1 MVQAFENTE
10 LVGKY
15 QPLPDLFENR
25 WTDAGGVPAGYYDKM
40 SEEYWTFVTTHVNQ
54 DAHTDI
60 FVGRS
65 SEYGFLSKTEFEQ
78 MTIME
83 ALREEISQS
92 NVFISSPGFWVWEEQ

>member
-1 MVQAFENTE
+1 MVQAFENTD

-25 WTDAGGVPAGYYDKM
+25 WTDAGGVPAGYYDTL

-65 SEYGFLSKTEFEQ
+65 SEYDFISKTEFEQ